1 MTPKDKAVEL
11 LNKFRESIYNSNMYS
26 GQEVTVM
33 ECALICVDEIL
44 NSQPTKP
51 CEEGDLYDNMVSAE
65 SYWKQVKKELE
76 KL

>member
-1 MTPKDKAVEL
+1 MTPKEKAQEL
-11 LNKFRESIYNSNMYS
+11 LDNYKPILPHYTHEDNARKAKQCS
-26 GQEVTVM
+26 
-33 ECALICVDEIL
+33 LICVDEIL

-65 SYWKQVKKELE
+65 SYWTQVRNELE